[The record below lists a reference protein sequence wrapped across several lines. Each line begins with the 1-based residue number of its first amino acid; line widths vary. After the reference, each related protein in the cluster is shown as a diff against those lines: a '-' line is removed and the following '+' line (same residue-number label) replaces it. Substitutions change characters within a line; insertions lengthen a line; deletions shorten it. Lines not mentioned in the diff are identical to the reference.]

1 MKRTLFLFLL
11 FFSLFCTTKLL
22 GQDNLILISKTVEK
36 SFPYQAGDELNI
48 EGEKAD
54 VQVESWEK
62 DQISVQIIFT
72 AQHPDKKMAQRDL
85 EWIQYQVEKIQEK
98 IYLRNY
104 LKVPTG
110 QDKPKS
116 TLKAR
121 FIIKVPSD
129 CPVYLKSQ
137 FGMVRI
143 RDLAN
148 QVRLNSTFTNI
159 GLENIQGS
167 IDVTSRFGDLD
178 GKFIDGTMFVNARRT
193 DISLRELKGSY
204 DLKTSYGTLNIF
216 ADPNVADLKL
226 TADNTKIHLV
236 STDPSR
242 FAFNIEAKGS
252 DLSLP
257 DQMNFNVLEASN
269 DPAVKKFLYKPTGKE
284 YFANFTIVVTFSE
297 FTLSVDK

>member
-1 MKRTLFLFLL
+1 
-11 FFSLFCTTKLL
+11 LL
-22 GQDNLILISKTVEK
+22 GQTPLQLISKTIEK
-36 SFPYQAGDELNI
+36 EFVYHAGHELNI

-54 VQVESWEK
+54 VQVESWEQNK
-62 DQISVQIIFT
+62 IAVTITFS
-72 AQHPDKKMAQRDL
+72 AQHPDKKTAQREL
-85 EWIQYQVEKIQEK
+85 EWIQYQAEKVKSK

-104 LKVPTG
+104 LKVPSG
-110 QDKPKS
+110 QEKPQS
-116 TLKAR
+116 TLKAKYV
-121 FIIKVPSD
+121 IKVPSD

-148 QVRLNSTFTNI
+148 QVKLNSTFTNI

-178 GKFIDGTMFVNARRT
+178 GQFIDGTMFVNARRT
-193 DISLRELKGSY
+193 DISLRELKGKY

-226 TADNTKIHLV
+226 TADHTKIHLV

-242 FAFNIEAKGS
+242 FAFNIESKGS

-269 DPAVKKFLYKPTGKE
+269 DPSVKKLLYKPVGKE
-284 YFANFTIVVTFSE
+284 YYANFTIVVTFSE

>member
-1 MKRTLFLFLL
+1 MKRTFFLFPIFLIFL
-11 FFSLFCTTKLL
+11 SQVSLSAQTAL
-22 GQDNLILISKTVEK
+22 QLISKTVEK
-36 SFPYQAGDELNI
+36 EFAYKPGNELNI

-54 VQVESWEK
+54 VQVESW
-62 DQISVQIIFT
+62 DQDKIAVQIIFS
-72 AQHPDKKMAQRDL
+72 AQHPDKKTAQREL
-85 EWIQYQVEKIQEK
+85 EWIQYQAEKVQNK

-104 LKVPTG
+104 LKVPSG
-110 QDKPKS
+110 EEKPAS
-116 TLKAR
+116 TLKANY
-121 FIIKVPSD
+121 IIKVPSD

-167 IDVTSRFGDLD
+167 IDITSRFGDLD

-193 DISLRELKGSY
+193 DITLQELKGKY

-242 FAFNIEAKGS
+242 FAFNIEAKAS
-252 DLSLP
+252 DLTLP

-269 DPAVKKFLYKPTGKE
+269 DPSVKKLLYKPVGKE
-284 YFANFTIVVTFSE
+284 YYANFTIVVTFSE